1 MTQNELNHA
10 VAAATRESVGT
21 INSLGFG
28 LLTLPPTYPLAIP
41 AYRRNHPL
49 RIGPEAR
56 KRKRK
61 PPRRQAKTS
70 SAIRS

>member
-1 MTQNELNHA
+1 MTQHELNHA
-10 VAAATRESVGT
+10 VAQVTRESVST
-21 INSLGFG
+21 IDGLGFG

-41 AYRRNHPL
+41 AQRRNHPL
-49 RIGPEAR
+49 RISPEAR